1 MTLVVALLSDP
12 GDPTGKSANG
22 ALGLVVVLFLAAA
35 LVVLVR
41 SMTKHLRKAQL
52 MKAEEQ
58 QAEAEGRI
66 DPPRT

>member
-1 MTLVVALLSDP
+1 MTLIVALLSDP

-22 ALGLVVVLFLAAA
+22 ALGLVVVLFLAVA

-66 DPPRT
+66 NPPRT